1 MCQTQLDVSSSLKTG
16 EAFLS
21 YSCLDRSCSAH
32 EMDTHGLVGDQAP
45 ALLLAV
51 FSPSWEIQSSAVW
64 STPVLASRTHHHHT
78 VENTEPT
85 GKQGSS
91 VSGADSVTSLTQLL
105 AARLGSQQEHLH
117 PQLHL
122 QLSSWPWI

>member
-1 MCQTQLDVSSSLKTG
+1 MLFLPGQKLLSTGDGHMCPGRRSGCCPAPACFLTKPGGSELSSLEHT
-16 EAFLS
+16 
-21 YSCLDRSCSAH
+21 
-32 EMDTHGLVGDQAP
+32 
-45 ALLLAV
+45 
-51 FSPSWEIQSSAVW
+51 
-64 STPVLASRTHHHHT
+64 VLASETQHHPA

-91 VSGADSVTSLTQLL
+91 VSGADPVTSLTQLV

-122 QLSSWPWI
+122 QLSFWSWI